1 MKNLFLT
8 LIAIS
13 VATVS
18 AKAIKTTEL
27 KWHDASNLP
36 VLGTLAPD
44 ASKEYSRLP
53 DSLESQIRPDL
64 WNLGKNSAGMS
75 IRFRSDATAIGMQWT
90 AMNKFNMNHMTAAG
104 IRGLD
109 LYALDDDGQWKTVSS
124 ARPLFH
130 EKKTKTMVVTD
141 MPRKMREYMLY
152 LPLYDGVDS
161 IFIGTDSLAS
171 VLPPAVDSPVK
182 DKPVVVYGTSIVQG
196 GCASRPGMVHTSIL
210 QRRLNRDFINLG
222 FSGNAKLDP
231 EIARLIAD
239 NAPSVIVLDPLPNC
253 KKEELEERLFN
264 FYQIIREKHPATP
277 ILFVESCVFP
287 IMKWNTET
295 NETITEK
302 NNTLK
307 RLYAQIAAND
317 SNVYYFEGDKILS
330 DREGTVDNYHLT
342 DLGFTDFANNLYP
355 VLKELLDKSSES
367 KY

>member
-1 MKNLFLT
+1 MKNFIIT
-8 LIAIS
+8 LITIS
-13 VATVS
+13 LATLS
-18 AKAIKTTEL
+18 AHAIKTDEL

-44 ASKEYSRLP
+44 ASKKYSRLP
-53 DSLESQIRPDL
+53 DSLESKIRTGL
-64 WNLGKNSAGMS
+64 WALGKNSAGLS
-75 IRFRSDATAIGMQWT
+75 IRFRTDATAIGMQWD
-90 AMNKFNMNHMTAAG
+90 ALNKFNMNHMTAAG

-130 EKKTKTMVVTD
+130 EKRTKTMVVTD

-171 VLPPAVDSPVK
+171 VLPPALNSPVK
-182 DKPVVVYGTSIVQG
+182 EMPVVVYGTSIVQG

-210 QRRLNRDFINLG
+210 QRMLNRDFINLG

-231 EIARLIAD
+231 EIADLIAEND
-239 NAPSVIVLDPLPNC
+239 ASVIVLDPLPNC
-253 KKEELEERLFN
+253 KKDELEERLIP
-264 FYQIIREKHPATP
+264 FYRIIREKHPSTP
-277 ILFVESCVFP
+277 ILFVESCLFP

-295 NETITEK
+295 NETITDK

-307 RLYAQIAAND
+307 RLYNQIAAND
-317 SNVYYFEGDKILS
+317 PNVYYFEGDRILS
-330 DREGTVDNYHLT
+330 NREGTVDNYHLT
-342 DLGFTDFANNLYP
+342 DMGFTDFANNLYP
-355 VLKELLDKSSES
+355 ILKELLEKSG
-367 KY
+367 K